1 MAKAVPVHRD
11 LFDHELAVGDA
22 VVYSQYN
29 MLTVGNI
36 VKINPK
42 TIKVAKYRAAAN
54 KGWGAQESQ
63 QYPQDCIKINSAD
76 LTVWLLKGAKHGV
89 QLRMEQK
96 DKENG

>member
-1 MAKAVPVHRD
+1 MPKQEIIHKD

-29 MLTVGNI
+29 MLTIGNI

-42 TIKVAKYRAAAN
+42 TIRVAKYQAAGS
-54 KGWGAQESQ
+54 KRWGAQESQ
-63 QYPQDCIKINSAD
+63 QYPQDCIKISSTD

-89 QLRMEQK
+89 DKRMESK
-96 DKENG
+96 V